1 MLNKFIINTNCIF
14 DKIYSV
20 KEHKEFQYLPDSFKE
35 KVSLFVHD
43 FDTTGTLFGEPGRN
57 AIKIKDIDGMNVNI
71 KAFKIP
77 HIFNQFAYKFLRKS
91 KARRSFEN
99 ACYLLESGIGT
110 PKPLA
115 YFEYFS
121 IFGLKKSFYI
131 SEHLECNLTFR
142 ELITNPNFPEHQ
154 KILIAA
160 TDFTFKLHENNI
172 LFKDHSPGN
181 TLIKKVGDVYQFFLV
196 DLNRMNFKTLTFE
209 ERIKNFS
216 RLTPKKEMV
225 RVMSNR
231 YAELI
236 NRNPE
241 EVFELMWKE
250 TKAFQYKFYRKKRL
264 KKKLGLKKQFLF

>member
-1 MLNKFIINTNCIF
+1 MR
-14 DKIYSV
+14 
-20 KEHKEFQYLPDSFKE
+20 EHKEFQELPEGFKE
-35 KVSLFVHD
+35 KVTQFVHD
-43 FDTTGTLFGEPGRN
+43 FDTTGTLFGKAGRN
-57 AIKIKDIDGMNVNI
+57 AIKIKEIDGTNVNI
-71 KAFKIP
+71 KSFKIP

-99 ACYLLESGIGT
+99 GNYLLSKGIGT
-110 PKPLA
+110 PRPLA

-121 IFGLKKSFYI
+121 TLGLQKSFYV
-131 SEHLECNLTFR
+131 SEHLECDLTFR
-142 ELITNPNFPEHQ
+142 ELITNPDYPEHE

-181 TLIKKVGDVYQFFLV
+181 TLIKKSEKGFDFYLV
-196 DLNRMNFKTLTFE
+196 DLNRMVFKPLSFE

-216 RLTPKKEMV
+216 RLTPKEEMV

-241 EVFELMWKE
+241 EVFELMWKY
-250 TKAFQYKFYRKKRL
+250 TAAFQHKFYRKKRL
-264 KKKLGLKKQFLF
+264 KKKFLIKKD

>member
-1 MLNKFIINTNCIF
+1 
-14 DKIYSV
+14 V
-20 KEHKEFQYLPDSFKE
+20 QEHKEFQQLPEDFKQ
-35 KVSLFVHD
+35 KIAQFVYD
-43 FDTTGTLFGEPGRN
+43 FDTTGTLFGKPGRN
-57 AIKIKDIDGMNVNI
+57 AIKTKEIDGVVVNI

-77 HIFNQFAYKFLRKS
+77 HIFNQFVYKFLRKS

-99 ACYLLESGIGT
+99 ASYLLENEIGT

-121 IFGLKKSFYI
+121 AWGLQKSFYV
-131 SEHLECNLTFR
+131 SEHLDCDLTFR
-142 ELITNPNFPEHQ
+142 ELITNPNYPDWE
-154 KILIAA
+154 KILIAT

-181 TLIKKVGDVYQFFLV
+181 TLIKKEGNDYRFFLV

-225 RVMSNR
+225 EIMSKR
-231 YAELI
+231 YADLI
-236 NRNPE
+236 QRKPE
-241 EVFELMWKE
+241 EVFELMWKY
-250 TKAFQYKFYRKKRL
+250 TAAFQYKFHRKKQL
-264 KKKLGLKKQFLF
+264 KKKFLLKKDK

>member
-1 MLNKFIINTNCIF
+1 VREQKGFADISQDLKGSIT
-14 DKIYSV
+14 
-20 KEHKEFQYLPDSFKE
+20 H
-35 KVSLFVHD
+35 FVHH
-43 FDTTGTLFGEPGRN
+43 FDTEGTYYIKPGRN
-57 AIKIKDIDGMNVNI
+57 SIKLKELDGLTVNV
-71 KAFKIP
+71 KSFKIP
-77 HIFNQFAYKFLRKS
+77 HIFNRIAYKFLRKS

-99 ACYLLESGIGT
+99 ASFLLERGIGT

-121 IFGLKKSFYI
+121 GLGFQKSFYV
-131 SEHLECNLTFR
+131 SEHLESDITFR
-142 ELITNPNFPEHQ
+142 ELITNPDYPEHE
-154 KILIAA
+154 KILVAA

-181 TLIKKVGDVYQFFLV
+181 TLIKKTATGYDFFLV
-196 DLNRMNFKTLTFE
+196 DLNRMNFKPLSFE

-216 RLTPKKEMV
+216 RLTPKEEMV

-241 EVFELMWKE
+241 EVFELMWKH
-250 TKAFQYKFYRKKRL
+250 TKMFQEKYHRKRKL
-264 KKKLGLKKQFLF
+264 KKKLGLKK

>member
-1 MLNKFIINTNCIF
+1 MLTKFIINTNRIF

-20 KEHKEFQYLPDSFKE
+20 KEHKEFQQLPEDFKK
-35 KVSLFVHD
+35 KVTRFVDD
-43 FDTTGTLFGEPGRN
+43 FDATGTLFGKAGRN
-57 AIKIKDIDGMNVNI
+57 AIKIKEIDGTNVNV
-71 KAFKIP
+71 KSFKIP

-91 KARRSFEN
+91 KAKRSFEN
-99 ACYLLESGIGT
+99 GNYLLSKGIGT

-121 IFGLKKSFYI
+121 TWGLQKSFYV
-131 SEHLECNLTFR
+131 SAHLDCDLTFR
-142 ELITNPNFPEHQ
+142 ELITNPNFPEHE

-181 TLIKKVGDVYQFFLV
+181 TLIKKVGDEYQCFLV
-196 DLNRMNFKTLTFE
+196 DLNRMEFKTLTFE

-216 RLTPKKEMV
+216 RLTPKEEMV
-225 RVMSNR
+225 RIMSNR

-236 NRNPE
+236 NRNGE
-241 EVFELMWKE
+241 EVFELMWKY
-250 TKAFQYKFYRKKRL
+250 TAAFQSKFYRKKRL
-264 KKKLGLKKQFLF
+264 KKKFLIKKD

>member
-1 MLNKFIINTNCIF
+1 MTKFI
-14 DKIYSV
+14 SV
-20 KEHKEFQYLPDSFKE
+20 QEHKEFVKLSPDFKE
-35 KVSLFVHD
+35 SITHFIHNFEKD
-43 FDTTGTLFGEPGRN
+43 GTHFIKPGRN
-57 AIKIKDIDGMNVNI
+57 SIKLKEIEGLIVNV
-71 KAFKIP
+71 KSFKVP

-99 ACYLLESGIGT
+99 ACFLLERGIGT

-121 IFGLKKSFYI
+121 IFGLKKSFYV
-131 SEHLECNLTFR
+131 SGHLDCDLTFR
-142 ELITNPNFPEHQ
+142 ELITNPQYPEWE

-160 TDFTFKLHENNI
+160 TDFSFKLHENNI

-181 TLIKKVGDVYQFFLV
+181 TLIKKEGYNFQFFLV
-196 DLNRMNFKTLTFE
+196 DLNRMNFKKLTFE

-216 RLTPKKEMV
+216 RLTPKIEMV

-236 NRNPE
+236 QRNPE
-241 EVFELMWKE
+241 DVFELMWKH
-250 TKAFQYKFYRKKRL
+250 TKSFQGKYHRKRKM
-264 KKKLGLKKQFLF
+264 KKKLGLKK

>member
-1 MLNKFIINTNCIF
+1 MLTKFIIITFCIF

-20 KEHKEFQYLPDSFKE
+20 KENKEFQQLPEGFKQKIAE
-35 KVSLFVHD
+35 FVQD
-43 FDTTGTLFGEPGRN
+43 FDTTGTIFGKAGRN
-57 AIKIKDIDGMNVNI
+57 AIKIKEIDGVVVNI

-99 ACYLLESGIGT
+99 ASYLLERGIGT

-121 IFGLKKSFYI
+121 GIGLQKSFYV
-131 SEHLECNLTFR
+131 SEHLDCDLTFR
-142 ELITNPNFPEHQ
+142 ELITNPDYSDWEE
-154 KILIAA
+154 IIIAA
-160 TDFTFKLHENNI
+160 TDFTFQLHQNNI

-181 TLIKKVGDVYQFFLV
+181 TLIKKTETGYAFYLV
-196 DLNRMNFKTLTFE
+196 DLNRMDFKALTFE

-216 RLTPKKEMV
+216 RLTPKEEMV
-225 RVMSNR
+225 RIMSNR

-241 EVFELMWKE
+241 EVFKLMWKF
-250 TKAFQYKFYRKKRL
+250 TSGFQEKFYRKKRW
-264 KKKLGLKKQFLF
+264 KKRLGL